1 MGRHEVLAIDIDG
14 MTCSGCA
21 GRVERALSA
30 VQGVETAEVN
40 LATHA
45 GRVVLSPEAGEGVG
59 RRLSGALQAAGYP
72 AVPALIRL
80 TIGGMTCA
88 ACAARVEQALAAV
101 PGVVSAQV
109 NLADGQAR
117 VTALSGQTGPLI
129 AAVEAA
135 GYEAVPAAGGA
146 PRADRQAEET
156 RVLRRRFL
164 IAAGL
169 TLPVVLL
176 EMGGHLVPALHHWV
190 AEVIGTG
197 MSRGLQFVLATLVL
211 IGPGR
216 EFYAKGLP
224 ALMRG
229 APDMNS
235 LVMLGTGA
243 AWAYST
249 VALFAPGLM
258 PEAARAVYFEAAAVI
273 VTLILAGRWL
283 EARARGQTGEA
294 IRRLVA
300 LRPAVALVERG
311 GEAVEVPVEDVRR
324 GEVLRIRPGER
335 IAVDGVVREG
345 SSFVD
350 ESMVTGEPMPVEKAK
365 GAALIGG
372 TVNGAGALRMRAT
385 AVGAETMLAR
395 IIAMVEEAQG
405 ARLPVQDLVNRIT
418 LWFVPAVMAAAAV
431 TVLAWLF
438 FGPGLSHALVAGVAV
453 LIIACPCAMGLAV
466 PVSIMVGTGRA
477 AELGVLFR
485 RGEALQRLAG
495 VRVVAFDKTGT
506 LTVGRPDVTDILAFS
521 ESEEALLALAA
532 GVEALSE
539 HPLGGAIL
547 RAAKER
553 GVAIPEAAGVE
564 ALPGLGVV
572 GSIGGRRVAVGN
584 ARLMAREGADGF
596 EAAEALAAAGRTV
609 ALIAVGGRAA
619 GAVAVADR
627 VKPGAAEAVA
637 ALRRAGLRIVMISGD
652 RAAAAE
658 AVGAA
663 LGVDE
668 VVAEVLPEG
677 KVAAVKALKG
687 LVAFVGD
694 GINDA
699 PALAAAEVGIA
710 IGTGTDVA
718 VESAGVVLVSGDPG
732 GVVNAL
738 EVSRRTMRNI
748 RENLVWA
755 FGYNVLLI
763 PVAAGLMYPFGG
775 WMLSPVLAAG
785 AMALSSVLVLSN
797 ALRLRLVPQ
806 AMGRG
811 ERAGP

>member
-1 MGRHEVLAIDIDG
+1 MGRHEVLTIDIDG
-14 MTCSGCA
+14 MTCAGCA

-30 VQGVETAEVN
+30 VQGVETSEVN

-72 AVPALIRL
+72 AVPARIRL
-80 TIGGMTCA
+80 AIGGMTCA

-101 PGVVSAQV
+101 PGVVSARV
-109 NLADGQAR
+109 NLADGLAR
-117 VTALSGQTGPLI
+117 VTALSGETGQLI

-135 GYEAVPAAGGA
+135 GYDAVPAAGGA
-146 PRADRQAEET
+146 PRADRLAEET
-156 RVLRRRFL
+156 LALRRRFV

-190 AEVIGTG
+190 AQVIGTG
-197 MSRGLQFVLATLVL
+197 ASRGLQFVLATLVL

-216 EFYAKGLP
+216 EFYARGLP
-224 ALMRG
+224 ALMRR

-249 VALFAPGLM
+249 VALFAPALM

-283 EARARGQTGEA
+283 EARARGRTGEA

-311 GEAVEVPVEDVRR
+311 GEAEEVPVEDVRR

-345 SSFVD
+345 ASFVD

-418 LWFVPAVMAAAAV
+418 LWFVPAVMAVAAV

-485 RGEALQRLAG
+485 RGDALQQLAG

-521 ESEEALLALAA
+521 ETEDALLGLAA

-547 RAAKER
+547 RAAKAR
-553 GVAIPEAAGVE
+553 GLAIPQAAGVE

-572 GSIGGRRVAVGN
+572 GTVGGRRVAVGN
-584 ARLMAREGADGF
+584 ARLMAQEGADGF

-619 GAVAVADR
+619 GAVAVADQ

-668 VVAEVLPEG
+668 VIAEVLPEG

-687 LVAFVGD
+687 PVAFVGD

-718 VESAGVVLVSGDPG
+718 VESADVVLVSGDPG

-763 PVAAGLMYPFGG
+763 PVAAGVLYPVGG

-785 AMALSSVLVLSN
+785 AMALSSGLVLSN

-811 ERAGP
+811 GRVRP